1 MVQMPVQS
9 LVNQSLANESLSDS
23 QAHWIED
30 RVVDP
35 GGPDWDILGE
45 EWESDEPELETD
57 FHRDQID
64 LLLRLM
70 KWTWRDRNDIYCS
83 GNTTVYYDQAQRTT
97 RNFRGPDIYVVL
109 DADPRQ
115 RRSWMIW
122 KEGGRYPNLVIEL
135 LSPATARVDRTTKK
149 ELYQNVWRLPN
160 YIWFHPET
168 MEFKGFRLV
177 NDLYEE
183 IQPTNAGWL
192 WLDQLELFLGIHERT
207 LRLFTATGEMLLFE
221 EEAAQLE
228 IEAAQLEVEAAQLEV
243 EAAQLKVEAA
253 QLEVAQER
261 SARESAQEQANQ
273 ERSARELAEERAERL
288 AAKLR
293 ELGIEE

>member
-9 LVNQSLANESLSDS
+9 LVNQSLDDQALDDRSLSHG
-23 QAHWIED
+23 QVHWSED
-30 RVVDP
+30 AFVDP
-35 GGPDWDILGE
+35 EGPDWDILCE
-45 EWESDEPELETD
+45 EWDSDEPELETD

-70 KWTWRDRNDIYCS
+70 KWIWRDRNDIYCS
-83 GNTTVYYDQAQRTT
+83 GNTTVYYDQNQRTN

-115 RRSWMIW
+115 RKSWMIW
-122 KEGGRYPNLVIEL
+122 REGGRYPNLVIEL
-135 LSPATARVDRTTKK
+135 LSPATAKVDRTTKK
-149 ELYQNVWRLPN
+149 ELYQDVWRLPN
-160 YIWFHPET
+160 YVWFHPEK

-177 NDLYEE
+177 NDRYEE

-192 WLDQLELFLGIHERT
+192 WLDQLELFLGIHDRT

-221 EEAAQLE
+221 EEAARLE
-228 IEAAQLEVEAAQLEV
+228 IEAAKRERD
-243 EAAQLKVEAA
+243 
-253 QLEVAQER
+253 QER
-261 SARESAQEQANQ
+261 SARESAQAQANQ

>member
-9 LVNQSLANESLSDS
+9 LINQSLDNESLSHG
-23 QAHWIED
+23 QAHWMED
-30 RVVDP
+30 SVVDP
-35 GGPDWDILGE
+35 NGPNWDILGE

-122 KEGGRYPNLVIEL
+122 NEGGRYPNLVIEL

-207 LRLFTATGEMLLFE
+207 LRLFTVTGEMLLFE

-228 IEAAQLEVEAAQLEV
+228 IEAAQLEIEAAQLEIV
-243 EAAQLKVEAA
+243 QERSARELAQQEAN
-253 QLEVAQER
+253 QER
-261 SARESAQEQANQ
+261 SARESAEA
-273 ERSARELAEERAERL
+273 RAEKL

-293 ELGIEE
+293 ELGIEA

>member
-9 LVNQSLANESLSDS
+9 LVNQSLDDQALDDRSLSHGEV
-23 QAHWIED
+23 HWSED
-30 RVVDP
+30 AFVDP
-35 GGPDWDILGE
+35 EGPDWDILCE
-45 EWESDEPELETD
+45 EWNSDEPELETD

-70 KWTWRDRNDIYCS
+70 KWIWRDRNDIYCS
-83 GNTTVYYDQAQRTT
+83 GNTTVYYDQNQRTN

-109 DADPRQ
+109 DADPRP
-115 RRSWMIW
+115 RKSWMIW
-122 KEGGRYPNLVIEL
+122 REGGRYPNLVIEL
-135 LSPATARVDRTTKK
+135 LSPATAKVDRTTKK
-149 ELYQNVWRLPN
+149 ELYQDVWRLPN
-160 YIWFHPET
+160 YVWFHPEK

-177 NDLYEE
+177 NDQYEE

-192 WLDQLELFLGIHERT
+192 WLDQLELFLGIHDRT
-207 LRLFTATGEMLLFE
+207 LRLFTVTGEMLLFE
-221 EEAAQLE
+221 EEAARLQ

-243 EAAQLKVEAA
+243 S
-253 QLEVAQER
+253 QER
-261 SARESAQEQANQ
+261 SARETAQEQANQ

>member
-9 LVNQSLANESLSDS
+9 LVNQSLANESLSDN

-30 RVVDP
+30 SVVEP
-35 GGPDWDILGE
+35 NGPEWDILGE

-70 KWTWRDRNDIYCS
+70 KWIWRDRNDIYCS

-115 RRSWMIW
+115 RKSWMIW

-149 ELYQNVWRLPN
+149 ELYQNIWRLPN

-177 NDLYEE
+177 NDRYEE
-183 IQPTNAGWL
+183 IQPTHAGWL
-192 WLDQLELFLGIHERT
+192 WLDQLELFLGIQDRT

-221 EEAAQLE
+221 EEAARLE
-228 IEAAQLEVEAAQLEV
+228 IE
-243 EAAQLKVEAA
+243 
-253 QLEVAQER
+253 QER
-261 SARESAQEQANQ
+261 SARETAQKQAEQDRSARETAQKQAEQD
-273 ERSARELAEERAERL
+273 RSARELAEDRAERL